1 MECSLKHFTHWVTLT
16 LIIIVAAGCEDH
28 MSVYKPFP
36 GTDCHQFFESAPGI
50 KPVAQTCASNLAF
63 NFILCAC
70 DWPYN
75 FVCAFWGFTCLSA
88 LWSFHSIG
96 AVGTRTWFKVW
107 SVCVWKLINSCSL
120 SEASLAKHQ
129 PLQRTDLDFWDE
141 LAKCLVRTSFLCR
154 KQTFLF
160 FLRVMILL

>member
-63 NFILCAC
+63 DFKQCAC

-75 FVCAFWGFTCLSA
+75 FVCAFWGSTCLSA
-88 LWSFHSIG
+88 LWWFHSVG
-96 AVGTRTWFKVW
+96 AAFTRNLLERFRFPRWREFWTRDIISSCVIWRHAFKLKFRR
-107 SVCVWKLINSCSL
+107 S
-120 SEASLAKHQ
+120 
-129 PLQRTDLDFWDE
+129 
-141 LAKCLVRTSFLCR
+141 
-154 KQTFLF
+154 KQTWKQSFWGWPLSCGCDVTF
-160 FLRVMILL
+160 RRLRSS

>member
-63 NFILCAC
+63 DFIQCAC

-75 FVCAFWGFTCLSA
+75 FVCAFWGSTCLSA
-88 LWSFHSIG
+88 LWWFHSVR
-96 AVGTRTWFKVW
+96 AAFTRNLFIAL
-107 SVCVWKLINSCSL
+107 SSCVWNLIHVHSYSF
-120 SEASLAKHQ
+120 SKASLAKQ
-129 PLQRTDLDFWDE
+129 QLLQRTDLDSQQGMW
-141 LAKCLVRTSFLCR
+141 
-154 KQTFLF
+154 
-160 FLRVMILL
+160 RVVIC